1 MYTAFMYTGRLD
13 DAESDFDRLLVVADR
28 FQIDALKDICQ
39 HQLAD
44 RLAVANVV
52 DTLILADLHSAVE
65 LKTRCLQF
73 LHWNRPA
80 VFETFQWRTFVESYP
95 KLIAEL
101 FMFQNRQDGLEPSS

>member
-28 FQIDALKDICQ
+28 FQIDTLKDICQ

-95 KLIAEL
+95 KLITEL
-101 FMFQNRQDGLEPSS
+101 LMFQIRQDGLEPSS